1 MVRGIKWVD
10 EVLLL
15 SAVLVVAGSK
25 AYSDSDSQVV
35 EGSTY
40 WPTTATLQQYEC
52 HFAAHGGMC
61 LNATGWGSL
70 ASLLLFRWPIDCE
83 GWPRSLWSVEAS
95 WQTEVC
101 FFFISLPPNFRD
113 CRIFSRTEGV
123 STTDIV
129 NRWVWVAAVASFR
142 FPFVSAC
149 CFAAAIVIFV
159 KSTECSW
166 WPETTTIK
174 PTPSR
179 QRCRSRQSR
188 FAK

>member
-1 MVRGIKWVD
+1 MG
-10 EVLLL
+10 
-15 SAVLVVAGSK
+15 
-25 AYSDSDSQVV
+25 
-35 EGSTY
+35 
-40 WPTTATLQQYEC
+40 
-52 HFAAHGGMC
+52 
-61 LNATGWGSL
+61 GWGTSSFCCAGRGRQQSL
-70 ASLLLFRWPIDCE
+70 FWFWFSGGGRFHVLANDGYAAAVRMPLCCTWRYVLECDWLRQLSFPASFQMTYRLRRMAAIPMKRWSKLAD
-83 GWPRSLWSVEAS
+83 WSML
-95 WQTEVC
+95 
-101 FFFISLPPNFRD
+101 FFISLPPNFRD